1 MSYSDIFKIRISPE
15 VVRDDIFNITYTGG
29 TAPVYSSMTQVL
41 SGGTLGDSLLTG
53 LTIPI
58 VLLQTID
65 DIGYYSEFD
74 GNILQKDVIC
84 NFVYS
89 ATSGVATQWT
99 YTITNSSDIFNIS
112 YLNQTTYYLDWGDG
126 SPVQNFNVFSPLT
139 LSHTYPPTPNNYVI
153 TMTGDSP
160 WGVAIIEKNIYVP
173 FTGMTIP
180 NPYGNVLFFPGTG
193 LFASDPTN
201 YDYIFTGDSENT
213 ISAQTSDNYTT
224 IPFLVTGFTYSSL
237 SDLAQYGSPKFLLGT
252 QVTAATGSVG
262 VYIGPITAATGEVY
276 TAYTID
282 NVLFYDYPEGNTFYS
297 ILSSGITADMITQLP
312 LVKDESLIG
321 VVMQPEVQSNVYI
334 ERGKNTALE
343 RIQRLGEI
351 DNMGDLEKY
360 GYSFFNVKTYN

>member
-1 MSYSDIFKIRISPE
+1 MSDRSIFKVRISPE
-15 VVRDDIFNITYTGG
+15 VVKNDIFDITYTGG

-41 SGGTLGDSLLTG
+41 SGGTFGNSLLTG
-53 LTIPI
+53 LTIP
-58 VLLQTID
+58 VLLLQTID

-74 GNILQKDVIC
+74 GNILQKDVVC

-99 YTITNSSDIFNIS
+99 YTITNSSDIFNLS
-112 YLNQTTYYLDWGDG
+112 YLNQSTYYLDWGDG
-126 SPVQNFNVFSPLT
+126 SPIQNFNVFSPLT
-139 LSHTYPPTPNNYVI
+139 LSHTYPATPDTYVI

-160 WGVAIIEKNIYVP
+160 WGIAIIEKTVTVP

-180 NPYGNVLFFPGTG
+180 NPNGNVLFFPGTG
-193 LFASDPTN
+193 LWTADPTN
-201 YDYIFTGDSENT
+201 YNFIFTGDSDNT
-213 ISAQTSDNYTT
+213 VASQVSSNFTT
-224 IPFLVTGFTYSSL
+224 IPFLVTGFTNSSL
-237 SDLAQYGSPKFLLGT
+237 NDLAQYGTPKFLLGT
-252 QVTAATGSVG
+252 PVTGTTGSVG
-262 VYIGPITAATGEVY
+262 VYIGPITASTGIVY

-282 NVLFYDYPEGNTFYS
+282 NVLFYDYPNGQTYYNIF
-297 ILSSGITADMITQLP
+297 SSGITADMITQLP

-360 GYSFFNVKTYN
+360 GYGFFNVKTYN